1 MVLEFCELNQSIV
14 KDSGNMQVFD
24 LRVRIEYIGNL
35 SYLSLAK
42 KSYTISTVE
51 SGKERD
57 MYHSIFTRV
66 YNSRLKDLKIE
77 EKFRK
82 HKRSSRHLW
91 SAPKTSVFEFTDRL
105 CIPENNE
112 HLCGITGRFEFN
124 CELNFVLARKPT
136 GVRGMKKHK
145 TKKENLVAE
154 LPKFHLSAN
163 QSIL

>member
-1 MVLEFCELNQSIV
+1 
-14 KDSGNMQVFD
+14 MQLFD

-51 SGKERD
+51 
-57 MYHSIFTRV
+57 
-66 YNSRLKDLKIE
+66 KDLKIE

-105 CIPENNE
+105 CIPENHE
-112 HLCGITGRFEFN
+112 HLSGITGKFEFS
-124 CELNFVLARKPT
+124 CELNFVR
-136 GVRGMKKHK
+136 V
-145 TKKENLVAE
+145 
-154 LPKFHLSAN
+154 F
-163 QSIL
+163 